1 MPIRSLNMPKYHAP
15 TNEVLVGVIV
25 RKLYGQGYP
34 CCDARDVVMLI
45 EKHHMD
51 VSQFEFPDD
60 NYELF
65 KENFLLGKYGIASRE
80 ISDAKRKSMQEKIQ
94 KGYLDVYDFH
104 IE

>member
-51 VSQFEFPDD
+51 ISQFEFPDG
-60 NYELF
+60 NYEKF
-65 KENFLLGKYGIASRE
+65 KRDVLDEKYDDDIHFMTEDYRKQLQRDLEAGKVFITY
-80 ISDAKRKSMQEKIQ
+80 
-94 KGYLDVYDFH
+94 
-104 IE
+104 

>member
-51 VSQFEFPDD
+51 ISQFEFPDG
-60 NYELF
+60 NYEKF
-65 KENFLLGKYGIASRE
+65 KRDVLDEKYDDDIHFMTEDYRKQLQRDLEAGKVFITYW
-80 ISDAKRKSMQEKIQ
+80 
-94 KGYLDVYDFH
+94 
-104 IE
+104 